1 MQCYKEMY
9 ELANKNQASIL
20 FILSD
25 IIKEGFNAAV
35 QGYLQAKNMRMTVEM
50 KSFHLD
56 CEYFAKIGEQLSK
69 IIFGNDDSL
78 YLDWKDKQINFDGWM
93 KKNIISNQFSVKR

>member
-1 MQCYKEMY
+1 MFTINNLDNNIRC
-9 ELANKNQASIL
+9 KNYIL
-20 FILSD
+20 HIYVYVLNF
-25 IIKEGFNAAV
+25 
-35 QGYLQAKNMRMTVEM
+35 QAKNMRMTVEM

-78 YLDWKDKQINFDGWM
+78 YLDWKDKQINFDSWM
-93 KKNIISNQFSVKR
+93 KKIIISNQFSVKR

>member
-1 MQCYKEMY
+1 MFTINN
-9 ELANKNQASIL
+9 LDNNIRFKNYIL
-20 FILSD
+20 HIYVYVLNF
-25 IIKEGFNAAV
+25 
-35 QGYLQAKNMRMTVEM
+35 QAKNMRMTVEM

-69 IIFGNDDSL
+69 IIFGND
-78 YLDWKDKQINFDGWM
+78 WKDKQINFDGWM